1 VSSCTSISDM
11 SGYRKQIRV
20 YGLAILTY
28 TALNAFVW
36 YLFTHQFFDPT
47 YYVGDL
53 ARISYLSQYAQP
65 RQVSNTLPR
74 RHITY
79 PSWDGEPIDIVTL
92 GDSFSSGGGGG
103 ENNYYQD
110 WLATHHDLNVMALPR
125 LSSGL
130 SNIETVHLLLNS
142 GFLDVLAPKA
152 ILLEDIGREVV
163 KKHGRKI
170 NTGLKWPIAKIE
182 EVFASEQKS
191 RIPTYQFLNSGNLK
205 FLINQA
211 LYLLDDNALASQVY
225 RTELKQP
232 FFSGVSGTTL
242 LFHVEDFENA
252 VLVQAPAVGFVVR
265 NLNDLTQRLSSRD
278 IELYYMPAVDK
289 LDLYQDQIQESVYPE
304 NKLFEILRTYP
315 RSFNLVDTKAILR
328 PAVEAGEKDIYYRDD
343 THWTW
348 KACERI
354 AQAFSIVTSPN
365 R

>member
-1 VSSCTSISDM
+1 M
-11 SGYRKQIRV
+11 SKYQKQIRV
-20 YGLAILTY
+20 YCLAVLTY

-74 RHITY
+74 KHITY
-79 PSWDGEPIDIVTL
+79 ASWNGEPIDIATL
-92 GDSFSSGGGGG
+92 GDSFSSGAGGG

-125 LSSGL
+125 LSNDL

-163 KKHGRKI
+163 KQHGRKI
-170 NTGLKWPIAKIE
+170 NTGLKWPIAQIK
-182 EVFASEQKS
+182 EVYISKQES
-191 RIPTYQFLNSGNLK
+191 RIPVYQFLNSGNLK
-205 FLINQA
+205 FLINQV
-211 LYLLDDNALASQVY
+211 LYLLDDNALTSQVY

-232 FFSGVSGTTL
+232 LFSGVSGTTL
-242 LFHVEDFENA
+242 LFHAEDVENA
-252 VLVQAPAVGFVVR
+252 VLVQEQAVGLVVR
-265 NLNDLTQRLSSRD
+265 NLNDLASRLASRNV
-278 IELYYMPAVDK
+278 ELYYMPAVDK
-289 LDLYQDQIQESVYPE
+289 LVLYQDQIQESEYPV
-304 NKLFEILRTYP
+304 NTLFEKLREYP
-315 RSFNLVDTKAILR
+315 RSFNLIDTKAILR
-328 PAVEAGEKDIYYRDD
+328 SAVDAGEKDIFYMDD
-343 THWTW
+343 THWTR

-354 AQAFSIVTSPN
+354 AQAFIMATSPDQ
-365 R
+365 